1 MGKGQKSGKFMQRM
15 RNEYRLVISTT
26 DTFQEKWGIRLTR
39 LNVLVALG
47 AFFLIIL
54 ALSWVVISFTP
65 IREFMPGTTNT
76 SISQQVVGNALRA
89 DSLHREVELWSNYL
103 SNLRTIFRGEAPE
116 SYTIASSDT
125 VAAQREEERPA
136 LSVEDSLLR
145 AHMEQDL
152 KLSLTPGKGKDE
164 LSAILRNLYPP
175 ARGQVS
181 NGFDA
186 STRHY
191 ATDIVSKPET
201 PICAI
206 ADGTVVMAMWS
217 SEEGYVIAI
226 QHGAGLLSIFKHNK
240 QLLKKVGDPVH
251 RADTVATMGNTGTLT
266 TGPHLHFELWHD
278 GRPLNAEDYIA
289 F

>member
-1 MGKGQKSGKFMQRM
+1 MTKGQKSGKFMQRM
-15 RNEYRLVISTT
+15 RNEYRLVISTA
-26 DTFQEKWGIRLTR
+26 DTFQEKWGIRLSR
-39 LNVLVALG
+39 LNILVALG

-65 IREFMPGTTNT
+65 IREFMPGMTNT
-76 SISQQVVGNALRA
+76 SIAQQVVGNAIRA

-116 SYTIASSDT
+116 SYTIVSDT
-125 VAAQREEERPA
+125 TVTNGQDRLTP
-136 LSVEDSLLR
+136 SVEDSLLR

-175 ARGQVS
+175 VRGQVS

-186 STRHY
+186 ATRHY

-201 PICAI
+201 PLCAV
-206 ADGTVVMAMWS
+206 ADGTVVLAMWS

-251 RADTVATMGNTGTLT
+251 RADAVATMGNTGTLT